1 MHRFCFRS
9 QHYLRLLHPRYVSS
23 SSRKPIKPHNNVENA
38 EIVPPQIS
46 HDLSPTSSSVSR
58 TSPIFLVV
66 SALFASIALLV
77 SDHHRRRQSDDG
89 ETSNTTLYDAVDH
102 AINNSGDSFKK
113 VFHHVKQTG
122 TAASVLWQSLNSVLS
137 SANHE
142 VRSGFEI
149 RVAALLADI
158 AAANSSRRAAIV
170 GAGGG
175 AVVDWLLESVTAA
188 KDGGGTQAESARA
201 LAYLITDHNV
211 SAAVLGRPHA
221 IPNLLRFIFSCQP
234 QRSKKVTLSISCSSF
249 ELQSSFCYV

>member
-9 QHYLRLLHPRYVSS
+9 RRYTRLLHPRYISS
-23 SSRKPIKPHNNVENA
+23 SSGKPIKPPDNVENA
-38 EIVPPQIS
+38 QIVPSQVS
-46 HDLSPTSSSVSR
+46 HHLPGPLSPLPTSSVSR
-58 TSPIFLVV
+58 SSAIVLSATVV

-77 SDHHRRRQSDDG
+77 SDYHRQRQSDD
-89 ETSNTTLYDAVDH
+89 EASNTLYDAVER
-102 AINNSGDSFKK
+102 AINKSSDSFKK
-113 VFHHVKQTG
+113 VFHHLKQTG
-122 TAASVLWQSLNSVLS
+122 VAASILWQSLRSVLS

-158 AAANSSRRAAIV
+158 AAANSSRRAALV

-175 AVVDWLLESVTAA
+175 GVVDWLLESVAVA
-188 KDGGGTQAESARA
+188 KDGVGTQAESARA
-201 LAYLITDHNV
+201 LAYLIADHNV

-234 QRSKKVTLSISCSSF
+234 RRSKKVT
-249 ELQSSFCYV
+249 Q